1 MKKLTIADLRDL
13 HTKIAIIEKEKH
25 HLANS
30 EFFSVVSEDIHA
42 KMNLE
47 LRSDNLQQIK
57 KTLEESIETIKNSS
71 DYWNDDLYEKNAET
85 NIKIVKNTIDD
96 IVFHSKKVMICG
108 RGEKQHPDFSP
119 RFSTPTTNII
129 SDLYIT
135 VDHDPAYTEFITRKG
150 DYALCLIVDPAL
162 PKKITEL
169 GCNIYWFCPDFM
181 DYDIPKLSIGKFPRG
196 NSGLAAISLASYFK
210 TKFILLSGIKL
221 TDHYTQ
227 FIEGQKLVFEQVRNS
242 GSKIFS
248 LDGTL
253 AEQITIEKWHKL

>member
-13 HTKIAIIEKEKH
+13 HTKIGIIEKEKH
-25 HLANS
+25 HLTNS
-30 EFFSVVSEDIHA
+30 EFFSVVREDIRK

-47 LRSDNLQQIK
+47 LRFDNLHEIK
-57 KTLEESIETIKNSS
+57 KTLEESIETIKKSP
-71 DYWNDDLYEKNAET
+71 DYWNVDLYKKNAEI

-96 IVFHSKKVMICG
+96 IVFHSNKVMICG

-119 RFSTPTTNII
+119 RFSTPTTNIT

-150 DYALCLIVDPAL
+150 DYALCIIVDPSV

-169 GCNIYWFCPDFM
+169 GCNIYWFSPEFF
-181 DYDIPKLSIGKFPRG
+181 DYNIPKISIGKVPCG
-196 NSGLAAISLASYFK
+196 NSGLAAISLASYLK

-221 TDHYTQ
+221 TEHYTQ
-227 FIEGQKLVFEQVRNS
+227 FIEGQKLVFDRVRNS

-248 LDGTL
+248 LDGIL
-253 AEQITIEKWHKL
+253 AGQITIDQWHKL